1 MGTNN
6 SPPVGNN
13 GVTWTFATLPS
24 VVPIGTVLS
33 TSDKGLCTFGVG
45 GWAVGT
51 APTTFVKNKR
61 NANIAA
67 FLSGAAIPAPAWA
80 ATTAYVVGD
89 RRTLPTGQVLE
100 CTTAGTSAG
109 TAPAYSKTILTGRPL
124 VDGTVTWFGVYQT
137 NGVTAVSPAP
147 TATLFASAAAAG
159 LTETNLISGTLSP
172 LLTCYGGILTRNG
185 FQNAAA
191 AFTFAGGP
199 ATGAGNATGIATG
212 AGYPATYVYNSY
224 NYDIEFYI
232 TDSVVGLTF
241 VGSTAML
248 GVEIDGVL
256 MQANPPPGN
265 GTAGQA
271 LVFDF
276 NGVTK
281 RRRVCVNCSTPVGS
295 SALRGV
301 ALTPSGYVEVT
312 DSPNDQMLLLGDSLL
327 QTISSPA
334 PLGPVTYLGAL
345 LKRYLGLSGVI
356 GCGLG
361 GSGYIAQLANTFNS
375 LNILLNPVN
384 QQVFAQM
391 APNHIMISQGYNDI
405 GTAPAL
411 VAAAAL
417 TTWQQA
423 RLLFPN
429 AKITVTDGFSQ
440 AKGPDATTLAQAAAI
455 LQQYDIWADPNSR
468 FVQSTTATAATA
480 WVQGTGTASGGLVAG
495 NSGWVVGTDNV
506 HSTPLGANYQAKR
519 LADAISAAWNGEY

>member
-1 MGTNN
+1 MGATN

-13 GVTWTFATLPS
+13 GITWTFATLPS

-51 APTTFVKNKR
+51 APTTFVKNRR

-67 FLSGAAIPAPAWA
+67 FLGGAVIAAPAWA
-80 ATTAYVVGD
+80 ATTAYAVGA
-89 RRTLPTGQVLE
+89 RVTLPTGQVIE

-109 TAPAYSKTILTGRPL
+109 TAPAYSKTILTGRAL
-124 VDGTVTWFGVYQT
+124 VDGTATWYGVYQV
-137 NGVTAVSPAP
+137 NGVTSDIVSP
-147 TATLFASAAAAG
+147 TVTLSASAAAAG

-172 LLTCYGGILTRNG
+172 LLTCFGGVLTRNG

-191 AFTFAGGP
+191 AFTFASGP

-241 VGSTAML
+241 VGSTATL

-256 MQANPPPGN
+256 MQANPPAGN

-276 NGVTK
+276 NGVVK
-281 RRRVCVNCSTPVGS
+281 RRRVCVNCSTPNGS

-301 ALTPSGYVEVT
+301 ALTPSGYIEAT
-312 DSPNDQMLLLGDSLL
+312 DSPNDQMLLLGDSIL
-327 QTISSPA
+327 QTVSPPA
-334 PLGPVTYLGAL
+334 PIGPVTYLGAL
-345 LKRYLGLSGVI
+345 LKRYLGLSGVL
-356 GCGLG
+356 GVGQG
-361 GSGYIAQLANTFNS
+361 GSGYIAQAANTYNS
-375 LNILLNPVN
+375 LNILLNSVN
-384 QQVFAQM
+384 QQILTAL
-391 APNHIMISQGYNDI
+391 APGHILISQGYNDV
-405 GTAPAL
+405 GTSPAL

-417 TTWQQA
+417 ATWQQA
-423 RLLFPN
+423 RLVFPN
-429 AKITVTDGFSQ
+429 AKITITDGFSE
-440 AKGPDATTLAQAAAI
+440 AKGPDAPTLAQAAAL
-455 LQQYDIWADPNSR
+455 LQQYDVWADPNSR
-468 FVQSTTATAATA
+468 FVQTVSAAASTA
-480 WVQGTGTASGGLVAG
+480 WVQGIGTASGGLVAG
-495 NSGWVVGTDNV
+495 NSGWVVGADNV
-506 HSTPLGANYQAKR
+506 HPTPLGANYLALR
-519 LADAISAAWNGEY
+519 LANAISAAWNGEY